1 MKFKSIRSGILV
13 PVLSVVFLGMVIV
26 ATIFTYRSYLDVKQN
41 LVNQVKI
48 ALKPIVL
55 TSNVAVAGANI
66 MKLKSKDARMLYKVS
81 STLLIVIDGK
91 SNKIPKS
98 LFAPE
103 QPPKQIK
110 YIYKQKNITLD
121 TKAIVSKFSSL
132 KDGFRFYDKYL
143 VIKKPLKIKNGGY
156 VFAVFDAS
164 SLKSSLRSNI
174 LISIFSVLIVLAISI
189 VVIIFVVNILSNNI
203 KNFQS
208 NLLEFFKYINKE
220 IDTIS
225 QQKIDAKDE
234 IGQMATIISKNIDN
248 TQQLIEED
256 NQLIKNVEDVI
267 EKVKIGDYSQ
277 LIKLQTSNTLLEKLK
292 NNVNDMITATA
303 LHITNIN
310 NNLEKYAQLDYR
322 DNLKLDGI
330 IKDGLFGILVK
341 DINTLRDA
349 ITNMLVSNLKNGLT
363 LQNSSKILLDD
374 MTSLSNASNQAAAA
388 LEETAAAVS
397 EITNSISSTTNNII
411 AMADYANDLDQ
422 SSKEGQQ
429 LAEQTTISMDEINKQ
444 VESINEAIVVIDQIA
459 FQTNI
464 LSLNAAVE
472 AATAGEA
479 GKGFAVVAQEVRN
492 LASRSAQAANE
503 IKSIVETAT
512 LKANEGKSISDKM
525 INGYN
530 NLNENISKTID
541 IISDIEITSKEQYK
555 NITQVNNT
563 INNLDSQTQQ
573 NATAA
578 NHAKDIAMQT
588 QNISQVIV
596 KDTEDKQ
603 FEGKEDI
610 ILS

>member
-26 ATIFTYRSYLDVKQN
+26 ATIFTYRSYLDVRQN
-41 LVNQVKI
+41 LVNQVEI

-66 MKLKSKDARMLYKVS
+66 MKLKSKDAKMLYKVS
-81 STLLIVIDGK
+81 SALLIVIDGK

-103 QPPKQIK
+103 QPPKKIK
-110 YIYKQKNITLD
+110 YTYKQKNITLD
-121 TKAIVSKFSSL
+121 TKAIISKFSSL

-156 VFAVFDAS
+156 IFAVFDAS

-203 KNFQS
+203 KKFQS

-303 LHITNIN
+303 SHITNIN

-330 IKDGLFGILVK
+330 KEDGLFGILVK

-374 MTSLSNASNQAAAA
+374 MTSLSDASNQAAAA

-492 LASRSAQAANE
+492 LASRSAEAANE

-530 NLNENISKTID
+530 NLNENILKTID
-541 IISDIEITSKEQYK
+541 IISDIEATSKEQYK